1 MKKIKM
7 ISFTLFFCGIGIV
20 LGILI
25 TIMKSTLGITSDYIS
40 GAIIG
45 TGIVTVTIVVN
56 ALIKRGKLRWL
67 TKKEDS

>member
-1 MKKIKM
+1 M
-7 ISFTLFFCGIGIV
+7 ISCTLFFCGIGIV